1 MNISDNVKSKGKTP
15 WKTLGARIYTDIK
28 DNPNTR
34 FIQASKRPAKFYLKD
49 FEVLESSE
57 LNNENFPCREN
68 DISKNTNFNE
78 RDLHPLLVRFLYS
91 NQHFK
96 CNTKTIYHENSNKRQ
111 KGYNEWL
118 HPDLVGIYFPFDD
131 YSIETRKL
139 QEAFKISSF
148 KLFSF
153 EMKIK
158 LNFTNL
164 REYYFQAVS
173 NSSWAHEGYL
183 VVLDIEED
191 GLLYDELRRLNNA
204 FGIGVIKLNPMEIEQ
219 SEILFRE
226 YYFQAVSNSSWA
238 HEGYLVVLDIE
249 DDELLLYDELRRL
262 NNAFGIGVI
271 KLNPIEIEQ
280 SEILFPSRERDIIDM
295 DTVDRLAE
303 ENKDFKCF
311 MSDIIEDI
319 QVGKVKSTYDKVYTE
334 DEYERYIAEKRIKI

>member
-1 MNISDNVKSKGKTP
+1 MITFIELAIEVLSIVKRPLSEREIWNEANKMNISDNVKSKGKTP

-34 FIQASKRPAKFYLKD
+34 FIQVSKRPAKFYLRD
-49 FEVLESSE
+49 FEALESNE
-57 LNNENFPCREN
+57 LNNENVLYIESDIQEN
-68 DISKNTNFNE
+68 KNFNE

-96 CNTKTIYHENSNKRQ
+96 CYTKTIYHENSSKRQ

-131 YSIETRKL
+131 YSLETRKL

-183 VVLDIEED
+183 VALDIEED

-219 SEILFRE
+219 SEILF
-226 YYFQAVSNSSWA
+226 
-238 HEGYLVVLDIE
+238 
-249 DDELLLYDELRRL
+249 
-262 NNAFGIGVI
+262 
-271 KLNPIEIEQ
+271 Q
-280 SEILFPSRERDIIDM
+280 SKERDIIDM
-295 DTVDRLAE
+295 DTVDRLAG
-303 ENKDFKCF
+303 ENKDFRCF
-311 MSDIIEDI
+311 MNDIIEDI
-319 QVGKVKSTYDKVYTE
+319 KVGKVKSTYDKVYAD
-334 DEYERYIAEKRIKI
+334 DEYERYIAEKGIKI

>member
-1 MNISDNVKSKGKTP
+1 MITFIELAIEVLSIVKRPLSEREIWNEANKMNISDNVKSKGKTP

-34 FIQASKRPAKFYLKD
+34 FIQVSKRPAKFYLRD
-49 FEVLESSE
+49 FEALESNE
-57 LNNENFPCREN
+57 LNNENVLYIESDIQEN
-68 DISKNTNFNE
+68 KNFNE

-96 CNTKTIYHENSNKRQ
+96 CYTKTIYHENSNKRQ

-219 SEILFRE
+219 SEILF
-226 YYFQAVSNSSWA
+226 
-238 HEGYLVVLDIE
+238 
-249 DDELLLYDELRRL
+249 
-262 NNAFGIGVI
+262 
-271 KLNPIEIEQ
+271 
-280 SEILFPSRERDIIDM
+280 PSKERDIIDM
-295 DTVDRLAE
+295 DTVDRLAG
-303 ENKDFKCF
+303 ENKDFRCF
-311 MSDIIEDI
+311 MNDIIEDI
-319 QVGKVKSTYDKVYTE
+319 KVGKVKSTYDKVYAD
-334 DEYERYIAEKRIKI
+334 DEYERYIAEKGIKI

>member
-1 MNISDNVKSKGKTP
+1 MITFIELAIEVLSIVKRPLSEREIWNEANKMNISDNVKSKGKTP

-34 FIQASKRPAKFYLKD
+34 FIQVSKRPAKFYLRD
-49 FEVLESSE
+49 FEALESNE
-57 LNNENFPCREN
+57 LNNENVLYIESDIQEN
-68 DISKNTNFNE
+68 KNFNE

-96 CNTKTIYHENSNKRQ
+96 CYTKTIYHENSSKRQ

-131 YSIETRKL
+131 YSLETRKL

-183 VVLDIEED
+183 VALDIEED

-219 SEILFRE
+219 SEILFL
-226 YYFQAVSNSSWA
+226 S
-238 HEGYLVVLDIE
+238 
-249 DDELLLYDELRRL
+249 
-262 NNAFGIGVI
+262 
-271 KLNPIEIEQ
+271 K
-280 SEILFPSRERDIIDM
+280 ERDIIDM
-295 DTVDRLAE
+295 DTVDRLAG
-303 ENKDFKCF
+303 ENKDFRCF
-311 MSDIIEDI
+311 MNDIIEDI
-319 QVGKVKSTYDKVYTE
+319 KVGKVKSTYDKVYAD
-334 DEYERYIAEKRIKI
+334 DEYERYIAEKGIKI

>member
-1 MNISDNVKSKGKTP
+1 MAITFVELAIEVLSIVKRPLSVREIWNEANKMNILDNVKSNGKTP
-15 WKTLGARIYTDIK
+15 WNTLSARIYTNIK

-34 FIQASKRPAKFYLKD
+34 FIQVSKRPAKFYLKD
-49 FEVLESSE
+49 FEVLESSK
-57 LNNENFPCREN
+57 LNNEKILCLEN
-68 DISKNTNFNE
+68 DIQENTKFNE

-96 CNTKTIYHENSNKRQ
+96 CNTKTIYHENSNKRPR
-111 KGYNEWL
+111 GYNKWL
-118 HPDLVGIYFPFDD
+118 HPDLVGVYFPFDD
-131 YSIETRKL
+131 YSLETRRL
-139 QEAFKISSF
+139 QEALNITSF

-164 REYYFQAVS
+164 
-173 NSSWAHEGYL
+173 
-183 VVLDIEED
+183 
-191 GLLYDELRRLNNA
+191 
-204 FGIGVIKLNPMEIEQ
+204 
-219 SEILFRE
+219 RE

>member
-1 MNISDNVKSKGKTP
+1 MITFIELAIEVLSIVKRPLSEREIWNEANKMNISDNVKSKGKTP

-34 FIQASKRPAKFYLKD
+34 FIQVSKRPAKFYLRD
-49 FEVLESSE
+49 FEALESNE
-57 LNNENFPCREN
+57 LNNENVLYIESDIQEN
-68 DISKNTNFNE
+68 KNFNE

-96 CNTKTIYHENSNKRQ
+96 CYTKTIYHENSSKRQ

-131 YSIETRKL
+131 YSLETRKL

-183 VVLDIEED
+183 VALDIEED

-219 SEILFRE
+219 SEILF
-226 YYFQAVSNSSWA
+226 
-238 HEGYLVVLDIE
+238 
-249 DDELLLYDELRRL
+249 
-262 NNAFGIGVI
+262 
-271 KLNPIEIEQ
+271 
-280 SEILFPSRERDIIDM
+280 PSKERDIIDM
-295 DTVDRLAE
+295 DTVDRLAG
-303 ENKDFKCF
+303 ENKDFRCF
-311 MSDIIEDI
+311 MNDIIEDI
-319 QVGKVKSTYDKVYTE
+319 KVGKVKSTYDKVYAD
-334 DEYERYIAEKRIKI
+334 DEYERYIAEKGIKI

>member
-1 MNISDNVKSKGKTP
+1 MSVTFIELAIEVLSIVKRPLSEREIWNEANKMNISDNVKSKGKTP

-219 SEILFRE
+219 SEILF
-226 YYFQAVSNSSWA
+226 
-238 HEGYLVVLDIE
+238 
-249 DDELLLYDELRRL
+249 
-262 NNAFGIGVI
+262 
-271 KLNPIEIEQ
+271 
-280 SEILFPSRERDIIDM
+280 PSKERDIIDM
-295 DTVDRLAE
+295 DTVDRLAG
-303 ENKDFKCF
+303 ENKDFRCF
-311 MSDIIEDI
+311 MNDIIEDI
-319 QVGKVKSTYDKVYTE
+319 KVGKVKSTYDKVYAD
-334 DEYERYIAEKRIKI
+334 DEYERYIAEKGIKI

>member
-1 MNISDNVKSKGKTP
+1 MVITFIELAIEVLSSVKRPLSEREIWNEANKMNISDNVKSKGKTP

-34 FIQASKRPAKFYLKD
+34 FIQVSKRPAKFYLKD
-49 FEVLESSE
+49 FEMVESSD
-57 LNNENFPCREN
+57 LNNEKFPCIES
-68 DISKNTNFNE
+68 DIQKVINFNE
-78 RDLHPLLVRFLYS
+78 RDLNPLLVRFLYS

-96 CNTKTIYHENSNKRQ
+96 CNTKTIYHQTSNKRQ

-131 YSIETRKL
+131 YSLETRRL

-183 VVLDIEED
+183 VVLDIEDD

-219 SEILFRE
+219 SEILF
-226 YYFQAVSNSSWA
+226 
-238 HEGYLVVLDIE
+238 
-249 DDELLLYDELRRL
+249 
-262 NNAFGIGVI
+262 
-271 KLNPIEIEQ
+271 
-280 SEILFPSRERDIIDM
+280 PSKERDIIDM
-295 DTVDRLAE
+295 DTVDRLAG
-303 ENKDFKCF
+303 ENKDFRCF
-311 MSDIIEDI
+311 INDIIEDI
-319 QVGKVKSTYDKVYTE
+319 KVGKVKSTYDKVYTE
-334 DEYERYIAEKRIKI
+334 DEYERYIAEKGINVASNSLTCN

>member
-1 MNISDNVKSKGKTP
+1 MITFIELAIEVLSIVKRPLSEREIWNEANKMNISDNVKSKGKTP

-34 FIQASKRPAKFYLKD
+34 FIQVSKRPAKFYLRD
-49 FEVLESSE
+49 FEALESNE
-57 LNNENFPCREN
+57 LNNENVLYIESDIQEN
-68 DISKNTNFNE
+68 KNFNE

-96 CNTKTIYHENSNKRQ
+96 CYTRTIYHENSSKRQ

-131 YSIETRKL
+131 YSLETRKL

-183 VVLDIEED
+183 VALDIEED

-219 SEILFRE
+219 SEILF
-226 YYFQAVSNSSWA
+226 
-238 HEGYLVVLDIE
+238 
-249 DDELLLYDELRRL
+249 
-262 NNAFGIGVI
+262 
-271 KLNPIEIEQ
+271 
-280 SEILFPSRERDIIDM
+280 PSKERDIIDM
-295 DTVDRLAE
+295 DTVDRLAG
-303 ENKDFKCF
+303 ENKDFRCF
-311 MSDIIEDI
+311 MNDIIEDI
-319 QVGKVKSTYDKVYTE
+319 KVGKVKSTYDKVYAD
-334 DEYERYIAEKRIKI
+334 DEYERYIAEKGIKI